1 MKIQLDNKIKYL
13 EKNEIYIDSLKKIKK
28 FIRNN
33 KSILK
38 TQQRSK
44 SEKYNIFNKEINKI
58 VLGLND
64 DKRMQSID
72 LIETYPCGMSKE
84 LVTEKRLNV
93 VI

>member
-58 VLGLND
+58 D

-84 LVTEKRLNV
+84 LV
-93 VI
+93 I